1 MAPAQVDTLHI
12 NSAHFQLR
20 HMDSVTAFG
29 ALKVLRIERLAFVGA
44 HMDDAAFALIGRL
57 THLEE
62 LALNVVLSSITEE
75 GFLAGL
81 ESLQSLRYLELF
93 SVRQVN
99 LHNAVECLCTWIYL
113 LFECCRQVL
122 WMEGSQQ
129 VSGDCTACFVF

>member
-62 LALNVVLSSITEE
+62 LALNVVLSGITDE

-81 ESLQSLRYLELF
+81 ESLHSLRYLELF
-93 SVRQVN
+93 SVRQGSS
-99 LHNAVECLCTWIYL
+99 HNAVEGLFTWIYL
-113 LFECCRQVL
+113 LFEHCRQVL
-122 WMEGSQQ
+122 WMKTSQQ
-129 VSGDCTACFVF
+129 VSGTCTACVVY